1 MKEEIYSF
9 CKDVLQV
16 SDENLIDEFYRFS
29 ELRPYKRGE
38 HIVQIGDE
46 QKDIPFLVKGVARG
60 YYLEGEKE
68 ITDCIATAAGRP
80 LIGFTILNPENLVE
94 TAEVG
99 VVAMTDCEVIKI
111 SISAILPMMTKYR
124 EGAMVY
130 IRLLEY
136 SLEEH
141 IAGKHML
148 SIRKPE
154 DRYKWFCNQFPELVE
169 LLRDKKIKQ
178 KDIASYLNMTEQTF
192 SKISK
197 FPRESENK

>member
-29 ELRPYKRGE
+29 VLRSYQRGE
-38 HIVQIGDE
+38 HIVHIGEE
-46 QKDIPFLVKGVARG
+46 QHTIPFLVKGVARG
-60 YYLEGEKE
+60 YFLKDERE
-68 ITDCIATAAGRP
+68 ITSCIENGSGKP
-80 LIGFTILNPENLVE
+80 LTGFVRMHPENLVE
-94 TAEVG
+94 ISEYG
-99 VVAMTDCEVIKI
+99 IVALTDCEVIHT
-111 SISAILPMMTKYR
+111 SISALNPIMIKYP

-141 IAGKHML
+141 IAAKQML
-148 SIRKPE
+148 YIRKPE
-154 DRYKWFCNQFPELVE
+154 DRYKWFCNHFPELVE
-169 LLRDKKIKQ
+169 LVRDKKIKQ
-178 KDIASYLNMTEQTF
+178 KEIASYLNMTEQTF